1 MKASDYREFA
11 QQHRSLKSDIE
22 RIQGSPPF
30 RSCVDRDEEALVSEL
45 RRAIS
50 ALRRKLCDHFDF
62 EEQEGGGY
70 LLEVTTLRPTL
81 THKVERLR
89 SDHDIILA
97 ALDKLIISTAQSE
110 SCERLKS
117 SFVEAIHY
125 LRKHEIEEMDLLQD
139 TTLHDLGTAD

>member
-1 MKASDYREFA
+1 MKAVDHREFA
-11 QQHRSLKSDIE
+11 QQHRSLKSDID

-30 RSCVDRDEEALVSEL
+30 RPSVARDEQAAVSEL
-45 RRAIS
+45 RRAIR
-50 ALRRKLCDHFDF
+50 ALRAKLHDHFAF

-70 LLEVTTLRPTL
+70 LLEVVTVRPTL

-97 ALDKLIISTAQSE
+97 ALDKLIASTAQSE
-110 SCERLKS
+110 SCETLKS
-117 SFVEAIHY
+117 SFVKTVRY

-139 TTLHDLGTAD
+139 TTIHDLGTAD